1 MTLIHGE
8 TGTQSLIGYVLDVG
22 APQGR
27 GGLPPGPG
35 RPLHLN
41 RQGIL
46 HGGLAATLLDSAMG
60 ATGSLTVD
68 ATGRHPFTTLSLTV
82 QLISRPAPPAR
93 VEPPAASPAAGA
105 PPCSSR
111 RLCGMR
117 TAPLIA
123 TATGV
128 FPARQS
134 RPMTDLT
141 NPHCEISDLGD
152 RLVVENRNAARRN
165 ALTPDF

>member
-22 APQGR
+22 DRAGAVCWLDLDDR
-27 GGLPPGPG
+27 
-35 RPLHLN
+35 HLN

-82 QLISRPAPPAR
+82 SYLAPGLPGR
-93 VEPPAASPAAGA
+93 VTATGRVTGGGRATLFIEGA
-105 PPCSSR
+105 LR
-111 RLCGMR
+111 HENG
-117 TAPLIA
+117 TLIA

-128 FPARQS
+128 FRKT
-134 RPMTDLT
+134 R
-141 NPHCEISDLGD
+141 
-152 RLVVENRNAARRN
+152 AA
-165 ALTPDF
+165 P

>member
-22 APQGR
+22 DRAGAVCWLDLEDR
-27 GGLPPGPG
+27 
-35 RPLHLN
+35 HLN

-82 QLISRPAPPAR
+82 NYLAPGHPGR
-93 VEPPAASPAAGA
+93 VTATGRVTGGGRATLFIEGA
-105 PPCSSR
+105 LR
-111 RLCGMR
+111 HEDG
-117 TAPLIA
+117 ALIA

-128 FPARQS
+128 FRKT
-134 RPMTDLT
+134 R
-141 NPHCEISDLGD
+141 
-152 RLVVENRNAARRN
+152 AA
-165 ALTPDF
+165 P